1 MCLVTDS
8 RTSHYEEMDVS
19 TNTFSLIALN
29 EHSRCSVVLIK
40 VLSFE
45 ASCRKDTS
53 VTCMVDIILLH
64 LNFRRGSD
72 INMPRFRQSVACVY
86 HCSKI
91 YLSMVYHT
99 AHRMYSRFWRSPS
112 PKRGDVGRLSLQ
124 DVQSISNNSILRCTT
139 KPLAQICFARRLQS
153 SSRYLNSSS
162 SRQCFRR
169 RP

>member
-72 INMPRFRQSVACVY
+72 INMLRFRQSVPCV
-86 HCSKI
+86 HNCSKI
-91 YLSMVYHT
+91 YLSMVYHYGPPHVFPFLKVSVSE
-99 AHRMYSRFWRSPS
+99 A
-112 PKRGDVGRLSLQ
+112 GR
-124 DVQSISNNSILRCTT
+124 RW
-139 KPLAQICFARRLQS
+139 
-153 SSRYLNSSS
+153 
-162 SRQCFRR
+162 
-169 RP
+169 